1 MIIGDTMGYM
11 TVLWRTLIFYALITL
26 IYRIMGKREVG
37 QLGVVDLTVSILIA
51 ELAAISIE
59 NHEETIWLSILPML
73 LLAGIEILLAYI
85 SLKSSK
91 VRDLFDGKPSV
102 IINRG
107 IINFKEMIKQR
118 YNVDDLLTQLRQ
130 QKIKSIESV
139 DYAILETSG
148 KLSIFEKSKSMHGDY
163 PLPLILDGKIQYDTL
178 KQLKKDK
185 KWLEHLLEKEHVTLE
200 EVFYGFWKDKALYMI
215 RMKDLQD
222 ED

>member
-1 MIIGDTMGYM
+1 MIIGDTMEYI
-11 TVLWRTLIFYALITL
+11 TVLLRTLIFYTLITL
-26 IYRIMGKREVG
+26 IYRVMGKREVG

-59 NHEETIWLSILPML
+59 NHEEAIWLSILPML

-185 KWLEHLLEKEHVTLE
+185 KWLDHLLEKEHVTRE

-222 ED
+222 AD

>member
-1 MIIGDTMGYM
+1 MIIGDTMEYI
-11 TVLWRTLIFYALITL
+11 TVLLRTLIFYTLITL
-26 IYRIMGKREVG
+26 IYRVMGKREVG

-222 ED
+222 AD